1 MGMTK
6 VCVVGGVGPG
16 TGAAC
21 ARRFAEAGYQ
31 VALLARNRDRLESF
45 ASEIEGS
52 RAYPVDMT
60 DREIVFETVER
71 IKTELG
77 PVDVLVQNGAGG
89 AFTNFM
95 DTDPE
100 VLERNFRINTM
111 ALLHMGQAV
120 VPHMRERGS
129 GAVMVTGNTSAR
141 RGLANFAAFAP
152 TKASQRILAE
162 SMARLLG
169 PEGIHVAYFIIDAVI
184 DLAWTREMMPDRKD
198 EEFAKPADL
207 AETVYQVSQQ
217 PRSAW
222 SFEVDLRPFCEK
234 W

>member
-1 MGMTK
+1 M
-6 VCVVGGVGPG
+6 
-16 TGAAC
+16 
-21 ARRFAEAGYQ
+21 
-31 VALLARNRDRLESF
+31 
-45 ASEIEGS
+45 
-52 RAYPVDMT
+52 
-60 DREIVFETVER
+60 
-71 IKTELG
+71 
-77 PVDVLVQNGAGG
+77 QNGAGG

-120 VPHMRERGS
+120 VPHMRASGGGS
-129 GAVMVTGNTSAR
+129 IMVTGNTSAR
-141 RGLANFAAFAP
+141 RGLANFSAFAP

-184 DLAWTREMMPDRKD
+184 DIEWTREMFPDKAD
-198 EEFAKPADL
+198 HEFAQPDDL
-207 AETVYQVSQQ
+207 AETVYRVAHQ